1 MPSGT
6 SGGGEATRS
15 PVEDLDTHSRHHSPQ
30 PGIALTLSGRGYQAM
45 VFHLGALCV
54 SMKLV
59 SCPSLIASQVCPV
72 VQLPGMLGL
81 TWSQLAFDA
90 HDVAQHFAP
99 PSSIRCGS

>member
-30 PGIALTLSGRGYQAM
+30 PGIALTLSGGGIKRWCSISVHCG
-45 VFHLGALCV
+45 V

-72 VQLPGMLGL
+72 VQLPGEGL